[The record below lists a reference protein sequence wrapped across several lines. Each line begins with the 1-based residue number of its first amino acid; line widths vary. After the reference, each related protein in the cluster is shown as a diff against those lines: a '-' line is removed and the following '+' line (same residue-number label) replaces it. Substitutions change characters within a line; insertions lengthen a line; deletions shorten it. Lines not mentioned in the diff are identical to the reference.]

1 MSVHSVNEGGL
12 LRIELTA
19 LREAVIKL
27 EQDARAIA
35 GDLEEDV
42 TLERPFRSEAD
53 ELRQK
58 SDRIRL
64 NQMNEAA
71 KFLQMARGQISLAL
85 SGLPELKE

>member
-1 MSVHSVNEGGL
+1 MSVHSFNEGGL
-12 LRIELTA
+12 LRGELTA

-42 TLERPFRSEAD
+42 SLERPFRNEAD
-53 ELRQK
+53 ELRQR

-64 NQMNEAA
+64 NQSNE
-71 KFLQMARGQISLAL
+71 
-85 SGLPELKE
+85 